1 MLVSDIRAWLKSI
14 GLAQHASVFVDNDVD
29 LDALPHLTE
38 AMLKEMGLSIG
49 VRAKVMAGIKA
60 LKDEPLTSGA
70 ATEVDSGASLD
81 ERPRAARDA
90 ERRHLTVM
98 FCDLVGSTALAEAMD
113 PEDLRT
119 LIGSYQAAARTVI
132 ERYEGNIAQYLGDG
146 IMVYYGWPVA
156 HEDDAERAVRSA
168 LDLVRAVKSVQAPA
182 PIQVRIGIATGLVVI
197 GEGEDGAPRLAVG
210 ETPNL
215 AARLQTLAGN
225 DEIVISQMTRL
236 LVGGVFQLAD
246 IGSHSLKGFA
256 EPVKA
261 LRVDRLAHTQGR
273 FEARAQR
280 LIPFIGR
287 DPELAVL
294 LDRWANANDGEG
306 HIVLVEGEPGLGKS
320 RLVREFSERIKE
332 QPHLELRYQCSPYYM
347 NSALHPVIEYLERE
361 AGFESN
367 DDNDTRLDK
376 LEAIAPENEQQRAL
390 FAALLS
396 LETQRYP
403 PLNVS
408 PQKLKGLTLQALA
421 GRLEQQSAQ
430 DPVLLI
436 VEDAHWLDPTTQEAL
451 NLQLSAIGDMP
462 VLAIVTFRPEYKPPW
477 TDLSFVTP
485 LRLARLGKR
494 QARQIVEA
502 LGPDLSDE
510 LRSQIIA
517 SADGI
522 PLFVEEM
529 ANAAHNGASLPNREE
544 KLSIPW
550 TLHDSLT
557 ARLDRLG
564 SVKELAQVAACIGR
578 HFSRTLLSEVQAM
591 TEEELDTALSALVES
606 GLVYPERMGDGES
619 FAFKHALIQQAAYAS
634 LLNSTRRKIHS
645 RIASVLIAHHD
656 YVQRS
661 DPLVIGQHLRS
672 AQQVREA
679 LPWFEKAAHRAANA
693 GSIEESMEI
702 LSSALS
708 LLDEAGLTPKERT
721 QIELRLLVAQLPI
734 CIAAKGWASGEANAV
749 SERGLE
755 LAVSLNDKSLESS
768 ILFQRATMHEVR
780 GEFSKTQEVLAQRY
794 RILPQPADPE
804 PVVESGELMAC
815 STFHQGHFD
824 NSIEHAS
831 VALQYADPSKHT
843 ALGATLFED
852 PTVACLFWI
861 AKSLLLQGKID
872 QAHQRQQEAFECVRR
887 SPNWYAASQADID
900 AASLFAYQRDF
911 NAARE
916 HAVRAATSSTRVGLA
931 YRQAGA
937 TMIREWANAQIGDQ
951 APNLDELNACM
962 NVFRRV
968 GAMIGYAFNLGLSA
982 EIHSRIGEYE
992 QSEALVREAIEVCG
1006 PSRGYFF
1013 ESELHR
1019 IAGNIKRQL
1028 GGAKAIDQA
1037 QACYQQALHIASG
1050 QGALLFELRAANA
1063 LAQVWLEQGKRDPAR
1078 NLLAPLFEQFTEG
1091 FDGADLTEAR
1101 SLLEALA

>member
-1 MLVSDIRAWLKSI
+1 VPDIHHWLASL
-14 GLAQHASVFVDNDVD
+14 GLAQHSSVFVDNDID
-29 LDALPHLTE
+29 MDALPHLTE

-49 VRAKVMAGIKA
+49 VRAKVMAGIET
-60 LKDEPLTSGA
+60 LKA
-70 ATEVDSGASLD
+70 ATVVAATATAPDAATSLD
-81 ERPRAARDA
+81 ETPRAMRDA

-119 LIGSYQAAARTVI
+119 LIGSYQSAARTVI
-132 ERYEGNIAQYLGDG
+132 KRYEGNIAQYLGDG
-146 IMVYYGWPVA
+146 IMVYFGWPIA
-156 HEDDAERAVRSA
+156 HEDDAERAVRAA
-168 LDLVRAVKSVQAPA
+168 LDLTREIKSVGTPT
-182 PIQVRIGIATGLVVI
+182 PIQIRIGIATGLVVI

-215 AARLQTLAGN
+215 AARLQGLADA

-236 LVGGVFQLAD
+236 LVGSIFHLVD

-261 LRVDRLAHTQGR
+261 LRVEGLARTRGR

-294 LDRWANANDGEG
+294 LDRWANAKDGEG

-320 RLVREFSERIKE
+320 RLVREFTERIKAE
-332 QPHLELRYQCSPYYM
+332 QHVEVRYQCSPYYT
-347 NSALHPVIEYLERE
+347 NSALHPVVEFLERE
-361 AGFESN
+361 AGFEAG
-367 DDNDTRLDK
+367 DDNQTRLDK
-376 LEAIAPENEQQRAL
+376 LEAIVPERGEQRAL
-390 FAALLS
+390 FSALLS
-396 LETQRYP
+396 LDTQRYTR
-403 PLNVS
+403 LDVS

-421 GRLEQQSAQ
+421 DRLELQSRQA
-430 DPVLLI
+430 PVLLI

-451 NLQLSAIGDMP
+451 DLQLSALGNLP
-462 VLAIVTFRPEYKPPW
+462 VLAVVTFRPEYDAPW
-477 TDLSFVTP
+477 RDLSFVTP

-494 QARQIVEA
+494 QARQILET
-502 LGPDLSDE
+502 LGPDLPDE
-510 LRSQIIA
+510 VRSQIVT

-529 ANAAHNGASLPNREE
+529 ANAARNGASPVNRGGT
-544 KLSIPW
+544 LSIPW

-578 HFSRTLLSEVQAM
+578 HFSRSLLGEIQAM
-591 TEEELDTALSALVES
+591 TDAELDAALSTLVES

-645 RIASVLIAHHD
+645 TIAAALVGRHDAVL
-656 YVQRS
+656 RS
-661 DPLVIGQHLRS
+661 DPLVIAQHLRS

-679 LPWFEKAAHRAANA
+679 LPWFEKAARRTANA
-693 GSIEESMEI
+693 GSIQESMEI
-702 LSSALS
+702 LGSALS
-708 LLDEAGLTPKERT
+708 LLDEVELMPKERA
-721 QIELRLLVAQLPI
+721 QVELKLLMAQLPV
-734 CIAAKGWASGEANAV
+734 CIAVKGWASGEANAIC
-749 SERGLE
+749 ERALG

-780 GEFSKTQEVLAQRY
+780 GEFSKTQEVLARRY
-794 RILPQPADPE
+794 RILPQPPDPE

-815 STFHQGHFD
+815 STFHQGHFS

-831 VALQYADPSKHT
+831 VALQHADPMQHT
-843 ALGATLFED
+843 VLGATLFED

-872 QAHQRQQEAFECVRR
+872 QAHKRQDEAFECVRR
-887 SPNWYAASQADID
+887 SPNWYAESQADID

-911 NAARE
+911 KAARE
-916 HAVRAATSSTRVGLA
+916 HAARAATSSARVGLA

-937 TMIREWANAQIGDQ
+937 TLIREWANAELGDQ
-951 APNLDELNACM
+951 APDLDQLSASM
-962 NVFRRV
+962 SVFRQV
-968 GAMIGYAFNLGLSA
+968 GAMIGYAFYLGLSA
-982 EIHSRIGEYE
+982 EIYGRIGEYK
-992 QSEALVREAIEVCG
+992 QSHALAREAIEICG

-1019 IAGNIKRQL
+1019 IAGNIKRGL
-1028 GGAKAIDQA
+1028 GGADADDEA
-1037 QACYQQALHIASG
+1037 QACYRQALQIASG

-1063 LAQVWLEQGKRDPAR
+1063 LARLWLELGKRDEAR
-1078 NLLAPLFEQFTEG
+1078 NLLLPIFDQFTEG
-1091 FDGADLTEAR
+1091 FDSADLTEAKV
-1101 SLLEALA
+1101 LLKALG